1 MKKFLSLVLA
11 LVMTMSLV
19 TVSAG
24 AKDFTDDSEI
34 TYKEAV
40 DVISALGVV
49 DGYSDG
55 DFRPDDVLT
64 RGAAAKIICN
74 LILGPTTASALAA
87 GTAPFKDV
95 PVTNTFAGYITYC
108 SQQGIISGYAD
119 GTFRPT
125 GTLSGNAFMKMLLGA
140 LGYDSSIEGYTGAN
154 WTVSVIKQ
162 AVGIG
167 LDDGNDEFVGSKAV
181 TRQEAAL
188 YAFNMLQ
195 ATMVEYDQQNTIVV
209 GDITINTTSSR
220 SDVENNGKSDKYIN
234 SDGKMQFAEK
244 YFTDLRLDDSGED
257 DFARPSN
264 VWTLKSDEIGTYAKD
279 ADATYTTKVEVG
291 DIYKD
296 LGLNKTVAKDDVSV
310 YVDGVSSKD
319 HPNMKDQLPVAIKKG
334 DDDTKFGANG
344 VLTEVFYDEDDGTVT
359 ITEVNT
365 YVGQVSKNVAA
376 TSKKDAYVVVSTLD
390 VVPSESGN
398 LEFETNEEF
407 EEDAYV
413 LYTYSEA
420 AEEVKSV
427 AAAEEV
433 SGTVTKVINKAS
445 DDENKGL
452 TIADTAYKTSRTVSG
467 ELLGDV
473 SVKNDYTVYLDAYG
487 YVIYIEEEELTAQD
501 YALVLATA
509 NKSDFVGKKAELLF
523 ADGTTKVVTTEKDY
537 SNDIADNTIVTYKVD
552 SDNVY
557 TLKEVSSKQDKGG
570 YNKTVKETD
579 ISNFV
584 LKNDKAS
591 INVDG
596 TAVTANSKT
605 LFVVQDTEDT
615 DEYTAYTGI
624 KNAPSITAASGKDR
638 QVDVYYF
645 CKNGSMVTVMFIMP
659 ESKVDVED
667 DSSKMLF
674 LAGESVSDL
683 IHDADDDYFE
693 YNAVVNGEITTVK
706 VAEEL
711 GDGLNGLYK
720 SFSTNKYGV
729 ITKVTR
735 YDSFDNTT
743 DSKQAVNGGTGVDK
757 RSGDYT
763 VILDTADDNWT
774 VSVDDDAAFY
784 TVDKKGNISTGSY
797 RSVVK
802 DNNDK
807 VYAVISDYLV
817 QSLFIETVE
826 DDEKDSGKV
835 EIPSNVV
842 VDISDLNSM
851 TVTYRTGTDKPNAMD
866 AVEYLKTALADK
878 GYEVGTIKNN
888 SGTYEFTLNDVE
900 GAAKFNSSTG
910 IIEGY
915 AVSINGSAKLLA
927 ASTTIK
933 DLALKGKYVEITDKD
948 GTVDHKVTTDNGTT
962 IKDGYKYEDGF
973 YKVNETVNLSGDDS
987 LTDNSSISV
996 KASKLGD
1003 NALYIKSGE
1012 DVEIEIT
1019 LAAKNDADFNL
1030 TAGII
1035 VTTVTSNN
1043 GGALTGDVA
1052 NVSLWDAGDI
1062 APKSSGTA
1070 DSQTL
1075 TVKISDSTPITN
1087 DITLTVT
1094 LADANA

>member
-49 DGYSDG
+49 DGYSGG

-74 LILGPTTASALAA
+74 LILGPTTASALSA

-140 LGYDSSIEGYTGAN
+140 LGYDSSIEGYTGPN

-948 GTVDHKVTTDNGTT
+948 GTVDHKVTTDNSTT

-1043 GGALTGDVA
+1043 CGALTGDVA

>member
-74 LILGPTTASALAA
+74 LILGPTTASALNA

-154 WTVSVIKQ
+154 WQVSVIKQ
-162 AVGIG
+162 ASGIG
-167 LDDGNDEFVGSKAV
+167 LDDGNDEFVGSQAV

-591 INVDG
+591 INVNG

-948 GTVDHKVTTDNGTT
+948 GTVDHKVTTDNSTT

-1070 DSQTL
+1070 ASQTL